1 MKTENNVKKSEF
13 SKEEERNL
21 MHTNMYP
28 NGEKVVRAQRFEVKT
43 TFLGD
48 VYINGVFYKQLCFTP
63 NQVALAI
70 EDFLNGI
77 APDTD

>member
-21 MHTNMYP
+21 IYADKYP
-28 NGEKVVRAQRFEVKT
+28 NGEKVVGAQRFEVKT